1 MNLDDALQTFI
12 VESRELLQDMEN
24 ALLALEQAEEKTELI
39 NAIFRTAHTI
49 KGSSGLFSLDHVV
62 AFTHVTESVLDRVR
76 DGRIGISDTL
86 IALLLSCGDHIGT
99 LIDAI
104 AAGDTAENPA
114 LTAQGEPLLEQLR
127 AHLGQAAMPSGL

>member
-1 MNLDDALQTFI
+1 MNLDEALQTFI

-62 AFTHVTESVLDRVR
+62 ALPTSPKACW
-76 DGRIGISDTL
+76 IGC
-86 IALLLSCGDHIGT
+86 AM
-99 LIDAI
+99 
-104 AAGDTAENPA
+104 AA
-114 LTAQGEPLLEQLR
+114 
-127 AHLGQAAMPSGL
+127 